1 MQKKINDILT
11 ESKNKADE
19 ILLYSES
26 LNDVISFNDKTQSK
40 SILEF
45 KSKDKINVSLIEYK
59 ENKKNVKLKFSFMSK
74 EIKDFIDKVPS
85 FFIIQQDNK
94 TIMSISFENLYSFKF
109 KQKENSYILKYKI
122 KRVDK
127 WVKIQ
132 SLNLTNLLLI

>member
-1 MQKKINDILT
+1 MQKKINDILIQ
-11 ESKNKADE
+11 SKNKADE

-127 WVKIQ
+127 
-132 SLNLTNLLLI
+132 

>member
-26 LNDVISFNDKTQSK
+26 LNNVISFNDKTQSK

-127 WVKIQ
+127 
-132 SLNLTNLLLI
+132 

>member
-85 FFIIQQDNK
+85 FFIIQQNNK

-122 KRVDK
+122 RRVDK
-127 WVKIQ
+127 
-132 SLNLTNLLLI
+132 

>member
-85 FFIIQQDNK
+85 FFIIQQNNK

-127 WVKIQ
+127 
-132 SLNLTNLLLI
+132 